1 VTDRRADA
9 SRGGDPPNVRRLLI
23 LLAAALLVVAVD
35 VVIGRVPGTGSLTLD
50 TAVGFVVS
58 LSVMGVLMWRLISL
72 RLSPWTTAAIA
83 VAALAAAIGLSWLG
97 WIWPAVPFKVVAAV
111 LLGTLLGRVME
122 APSWLLAAA
131 IVAFLAD
138 LWSVFAGPTKVVVE
152 RAPVVLDYALVHFP
166 MLGSTLPGAGLGMT
180 DLLFVAVFVTGSR
193 RVGLRPRAS
202 FLAMLASFV
211 LTLCLT
217 VALDRALP
225 ALPLLAL
232 AFLATNVDL
241 FRRGKRL
248 PAA

>member
-1 VTDRRADA
+1 VTDLPADA
-9 SRGGDPPNVRRLLI
+9 SRGGDPLNARSVLI

-35 VVIGRVPGTGSLTLD
+35 VVVGRLPSTGSLTLD

-58 LSVMGVLMWRLISL
+58 LGVVGALMWRVLSL
-72 RLSPWTTAAIA
+72 RLSPWITAAVAI
-83 VAALAAAIGLSWLG
+83 AALAAANGLSWLG
-97 WIWPAVPFKVVAAV
+97 WVWPAVPFKVVAAV
-111 LLGTLLGRVME
+111 LMGTLLGRVME

-152 RAPVVLDYALVHFP
+152 KAPVVLDYALVHFP
-166 MLGSTLPGAGLGMT
+166 MLGDTLPGAGLGMT

-211 LTLCLT
+211 LTLCMT
-217 VALDRALP
+217 VVLDRALP

-232 AFLATNVDL
+232 AFLATNIDL
-241 FRRGKRL
+241 FWPGRRL